1 MIIHQEAQWMLLY
14 LTVEGDKVGDFE
26 AMILEKR
33 DIQQNECWQTIIKQ
47 EIQMLLIFSPLKE
60 TKSGTLTGSRYCN
73 KTVSQQRNYQVKIE
87 DKDST
92 KEATYGEQ
100 DGEPGGGV
108 GFLVG
113 MDVVG

>member
-1 MIIHQEAQWMLLY
+1 MLLY

-26 AMILEKR
+26 AMILEKK
-33 DIQQNECWQTIIKQ
+33 DIQQNECLQTIIKQ
-47 EIQMLLIFSPLKE
+47 ENIDVIDFSPLKE
-60 TKSGTLTGSRYCN
+60 TTSGTLTGSMYCN
-73 KTVSQQRNYQVKIE
+73 KTVSQQRNYEVKIK